1 MKVVKFGGSS
11 LADAGQIQK
20 AAAIIKAEADR
31 RYVVPSAPGKRF
43 KDDIKVTDMLYQC
56 YALAE
61 KGEAFATQLAAIKDR
76 YVSILNG
83 LSMPETLLDEEFVS
97 HRRKLHGSGSAA
109 TMQPAGANT

>member
-83 LSMPETLLDEEFVS
+83 LSMPKPCWMKNLSPSAKTS
-97 HRRKLHGSGSAA
+97 GSGSAA